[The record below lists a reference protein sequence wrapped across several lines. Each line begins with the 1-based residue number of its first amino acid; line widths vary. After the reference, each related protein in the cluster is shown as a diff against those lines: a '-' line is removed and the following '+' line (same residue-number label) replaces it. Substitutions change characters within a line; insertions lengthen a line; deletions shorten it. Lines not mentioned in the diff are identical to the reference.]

1 MIGKPVAL
9 LIAAALLGGGI
20 LLALA
25 ALATIPLG
33 LGGPGFGYKKLLL
46 LLVGL
51 EAAGC
56 GAALWRRLR
65 GPHPAA
71 AAAPLSC

>member
-1 MIGKPVAL
+1 MIDRRLAS

-20 LLALA
+20 LLAVGAVA
-25 ALATIPLG
+25 AIPLG
-33 LGGPGFGYKKLLL
+33 LGGAGFGYKKLLL

-56 GAALWRRLR
+56 GVVLWRRL
-65 GPHPAA
+65 GGVTTV
-71 AAAPLSC
+71 SD